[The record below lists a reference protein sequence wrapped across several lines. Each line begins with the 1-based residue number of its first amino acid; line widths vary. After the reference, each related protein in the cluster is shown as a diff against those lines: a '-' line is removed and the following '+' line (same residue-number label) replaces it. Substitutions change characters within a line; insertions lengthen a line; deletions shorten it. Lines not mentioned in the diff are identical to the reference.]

1 MSDSFWQDWSN
12 SKSEFNKKRKSTNA
26 RRILSLLNN
35 NGITYEETEM
45 PNVILIKSENTE
57 AYMSLTTGYTELFKV
72 RFKGKA
78 QWYRFTRKKLI
89 ETFSKKWST
98 ELTMPILT
106 KARHRPL
113 NGSRE
118 RKTLKQWKRLFFLL
132 KELTWMYPLEI

>member
-1 MSDSFWQDWSN
+1 MSDSFWQDLSN

-35 NGITYEETEM
+35 NGITYEETET

-89 ETFSKKWST
+89 ETFSKK
-98 ELTMPILT
+98 
-106 KARHRPL
+106 
-113 NGSRE
+113 
-118 RKTLKQWKRLFFLL
+118 
-132 KELTWMYPLEI
+132 